1 MMGRHRDTSNA
12 SSNASA
18 SAVNTGTGTGDTIA
32 PIAAYAHAPILL
44 LIIGFLMLQPLSTD
58 LYLASLPSL
67 SSGFGVPAST
77 VQLTLS
83 MFVLGFGGAQLV
95 IGPLSDRHGRRPVLL
110 AGLGLYV
117 LASALCAAA
126 PAIDLLIVARFLQA
140 LGCCSA
146 IIIARAIVRDA
157 FAAQDSARVIARASS
172 WLALAPLLGPI
183 LGSYLQVQ
191 FGWRAAFVAH
201 TILGACLLAA
211 VFWRLPETNAHKNPR
226 ATELA
231 GLIDNFRLVLGTR
244 AFWANA
250 LPGALSYGAIFSFIS
265 GSSLVLIKVLH
276 VPTAW
281 FGYCF
286 AFGVSGYLGGTIVCR
301 RLLPR
306 FGQAATQ
313 RIGANASLAAG
324 VLFLSAAAIGA
335 AHWTLIVGAMWL
347 TMGAHGIN
355 FPIAQSGAVTPSP
368 RQAGTAAGLMG
379 ALAMAVAFLVG
390 SAVGAT
396 FNGSVM
402 PLALTVCVLGAAIFA
417 SVRLL
422 GATAQEGKP

>member
-1 MMGRHRDTSNA
+1 MMTRQTDAIH
-12 SSNASA
+12 
-18 SAVNTGTGTGDTIA
+18 
-32 PIAAYAHAPILL
+32 PIPAYAHAPVLL

-67 SSGFGVPAST
+67 ATVFGVPAST

-83 MFVLGFGGAQLV
+83 MFVVGFGGAQLV
-95 IGPLSDRHGRRPVLL
+95 IGPLSDRYGRRPVLL

-117 LASALCAAA
+117 VASMLCAAA
-126 PAIDLLIVARFLQA
+126 PGIDLLIVARFLQA

-157 FAAQDSARVIARASS
+157 YAPSDSARVIARASS
-172 WLALAPLLGPI
+172 WLSLAPLLGPI
-183 LGSYLQVQ
+183 LGSYLQVT

-201 TILGACLLAA
+201 SILGACLLAA
-211 VFWRLPETNAHKNPR
+211 VFLRLPETNVHKNPR

-231 GLIDNFRLVLGTR
+231 GLLHNFGLVLGTR
-244 AFWANA
+244 EFWANV
-250 LPGALSYGAIFSFIS
+250 LPGALSYGSIFAFIS
-265 GSSLVLIKVLH
+265 GSSLVLIQVLH

-286 AFGVSGYLGGTIVCR
+286 AFGVSGYLAGTIVCR
-301 RLLPR
+301 RLLPN
-306 FGQAATQ
+306 FGQAVTQ
-313 RIGANASLAAG
+313 RIGSTMSLAAG
-324 VLFLSAAAIGA
+324 ALFLMAVGFGA
-335 AHWTLIVGAMWL
+335 VHWTLVVGAMFL

-355 FPIAQSGAVTPSP
+355 FPIAQSGSVTPFP
-368 RQAGTAAGLMG
+368 QQAGTAAGLMG

-390 SAVGAT
+390 TAVGAT
-396 FNGSVM
+396 FNGTLY
-402 PLALTVCVLGAAIFA
+402 PLAMISCALGASIFA

-422 GATAQEGKP
+422 GATHPEVVS

>member
-1 MMGRHRDTSNA
+1 MARQTD
-12 SSNASA
+12 
-18 SAVNTGTGTGDTIA
+18 AVQ
-32 PIAAYAHAPILL
+32 PLAAYAHAPVLL

-67 SSGFGVPAST
+67 ATVFAVPASK

-83 MFVLGFGGAQLV
+83 MFVAGFGGAQLV

-110 AGLGLYV
+110 GGLGLYV
-117 LASALCAAA
+117 GASLLCAAA
-126 PAIDLLIVARFLQA
+126 PGIDLLIVARFLQA

-157 FAAQDSARVIARASS
+157 YAPADSAGVIARASS
-172 WLALAPLLGPI
+172 WLSLAPLLGPI
-183 LGSYLQVQ
+183 LGSYLQVT

-201 TILGACLLAA
+201 SILGACLLVA
-211 VFWRLPETNAHKNPR
+211 VMLRLPETNVHKNPR

-231 GLIDNFRLVLGTR
+231 GLLENFRLVLGAR
-244 AFWANA
+244 EFWANA
-250 LPGALSYGAIFSFIS
+250 LPGALSYGAIFAFIS
-265 GSSLVLIKVLH
+265 GSSLVLIRVLQ

-286 AFGVSGYLGGTIVCR
+286 AFGVSGYLGGTILCR

-306 FGQAATQ
+306 FGQGATQ
-313 RIGANASLAAG
+313 RIGATASLAAG
-324 VLFLSAAAIGA
+324 ALFLAGVKLGAI
-335 AHWTLIVGAMWL
+335 HWTLVAAAMFL

-355 FPIAQSGAVTPSP
+355 FPIAQSGAVTPFP
-368 RQAGTAAGLMG
+368 QQAGTAAGLMG

-390 SAVGAT
+390 TVTGAT
-396 FNGSVM
+396 FDGTLT
-402 PLALTVCVLGAAIFA
+402 PLALIVCALGAAIFA

-422 GATAQEGKP
+422 GAAGPQVAR